1 MAASRSASKQNVTR
15 KASRRREPAPG
26 APALLGL
33 TSDWYWEQDAEL
45 RFTRVEVRNDDGAEQ
60 ERAQQLVG
68 KMRWETGIEIEGGW
82 DAHRAMLE
90 ARAPFRDV
98 LVWRTFPDGA
108 RRYVSVSGEP
118 LFDAKGRFSGYRGIG
133 RDVSKQKRIQQLLKL
148 DHAVTLRLAAEA
160 AGPAEALGG
169 ALRVIC
175 EMLGWDCSELW
186 TPGPSGSVLRRAA
199 HWAAPDA
206 AGAQRFVEASRTIE
220 FRPGEGLVGAVWQSG
235 EPIWVEDSPR
245 DSRSLR
251 SR

>member
-1 MAASRSASKQNVTR
+1 MAASRSAGKQNVTR

-45 RFTRVEVRNDDGAEQ
+45 RFTRVEVRNDDRAEQ

-98 LVWRTFPDGA
+98 LMWRTFPDGA

-118 LFDAKGRFSGYRGIG
+118 VFDAKGRFLGYRGIG

-148 DHAVTLRLAAEA
+148 DHAVTLRLAESANA
-160 AGPAEALGG
+160 REALSG
-169 ALRVIC
+169 ALQATC
-175 EMLGWDCSELW
+175 DMLAWDCSELW
-186 TPGPSGSVLRRAA
+186 LPDEDGDVLRRYA
-199 HWAAPDA
+199 HWAAPA
-206 AGAQRFVEASRTIE
+206 APGAQDRKSTRLNSSHLVISYAVFCLKTKRT
-220 FRPGEGLVGAVWQSG
+220 
-235 EPIWVEDSPR
+235 
-245 DSRSLR
+245 
-251 SR
+251 